1 MKGVLVSDME
11 TAIKKNS
18 YFVDEL
24 DSLLAKISENCNSL
38 LSSFD
43 NENFRAYKSKISIN
57 TNEFNNVRL
66 RLNSYNQV
74 LSNVLQGYVS
84 QADEISTTMANHS
97 RTQL

>member
-11 TAIKKNS
+11 TAIKKNNF
-18 YFVDEL
+18 FVDEL
-24 DSLLAKISENCNSL
+24 DGLLAKIDENCNAL

-43 NENFRAYKSKISIN
+43 NENFRIYKSKILLN
-57 TNEFNNVRL
+57 TNEFGNVRL

-84 QADEISTTMANHS
+84 QAGEIATTMANHS
-97 RTQL
+97 RAQL

>member
-11 TAIKKNS
+11 SAIKKNS

-24 DSLLAKISENCNSL
+24 DGILTRINEGCNSL

-43 NENFRAYKSKISIN
+43 NESFRIYKSKVLSN

-74 LSNVLQGYVS
+74 LANVLQGYVS
-84 QADEISTTMANHS
+84 QANEIKVTMANRS